1 MENQERMEE
10 VEIDLLEVFHAL
22 TRKWWAIV
30 MSLIIGACLAG
41 GATQLMVTPQY
52 EASSMI
58 YILSNT
64 TSISSA
70 LDIQLGKQLTVDFE
84 TLATSRPVIE
94 AVIDKL
100 DLDANY
106 KQLRNIITVQN
117 PSETQI
123 LKITCTNPD
132 PILARDIANA
142 MADATAA
149 RVAEVMVTDK
159 PSTVEQAVVPEEPS
173 SPRLAKNV
181 AIGALLAALLAMGVI
196 TLQVILDD
204 TIKKEDD
211 VMKYLELNTL
221 AAIPVDNA
229 MANKRSAGRKR
240 AVKA

>member
-22 TRKWWAIV
+22 VRKWWAIA

-41 GATQLMVTPQY
+41 GVTQLMITPQY

-100 DLDANY
+100 DLDTNY
-106 KQLRNIITVQN
+106 KEMRNIITVQN

-159 PSTVEQAVVPEEPS
+159 PSTVEEAVVPEEPS
-173 SPRLAKNV
+173 SPSLVKNV
-181 AIGALLAALLAMGVI
+181 AIGALLAALLAIAVL
-196 TLQVILDD
+196 TLQVIMDD

-221 AAIPVDNA
+221 AAIPVDNG
-229 MANKRSAGRKR
+229 MVKKRNVRGKKAAR
-240 AVKA
+240 A